1 MEQIQSM
8 GTTQPHLASWPQSWI
23 VLHTNPQTCCRGK
36 VDRSADPKSPASSM
50 FNRLFLNLVMG
61 FSVMDAQER
70 MVLIVT
76 SGTPGL

>member
-1 MEQIQSM
+1 
-8 GTTQPHLASWPQSWI
+8 
-23 VLHTNPQTCCRGK
+23 
-36 VDRSADPKSPASSM
+36 M